1 MRYMLLAML
10 VFVALLGAATG
21 MEGLGVGHPMWMVAI
36 AGGLGGLGGAVILEL
51 LKAARG

>member
-1 MRYMLLAML
+1 MVLAMI

-21 MEGLGVGHPMWMVAI
+21 LEGLDASRPMWMVAL